1 MIGTALRRTG
11 SAKAAPVYVSA
22 TTAASNTFTTPS
34 GSVGD
39 IIVIA
44 CRNAN
49 FVATV
54 PSGFTLLAN
63 GNDGYTWTTIGYR
76 ICDGTESGTYTW
88 GGGAVSVCG
97 AVRYSGA
104 TSVAI
109 NTLKSTG
116 STTVSFNSIT
126 TPSGN
131 NMLVEVVAY
140 YPTPSAGQK
149 GPSSGYTTRADA
161 ATLTMAESVAATAGS
176 YTPGTWTAN
185 DWTMTGVV
193 ALIP

>member
-1 MIGTALRRTG
+1 MIGTALRRSGGT
-11 SAKAAPVYVSA
+11 KAAPVYVSA
-22 TTAASNTFTTPS
+22 TTSTSSTFTTPS
-34 GSVGD
+34 GAVGD
-39 IIVIA
+39 ILVIA

-63 GNDGYTWTTIGYR
+63 GNDGYTWLTIGYR

-88 GGGAVSVCG
+88 GPGAVNCCG

-109 NTLKSTG
+109 NTLKSTR

-126 TPSGN
+126 TPSNN

-140 YPTPSAGQK
+140 YPTPPAGQK
-149 GPSSGYTTRADA
+149 GPSSGYTTRADVP
-161 ATLTMAESVAATAGS
+161 TLTMAESAAAAAGS
-176 YTPGTWTAN
+176 YTPGTWTN
-185 DWTMTGVV
+185 DWTITGIV